1 MRALSLAVALALPL
15 AGCGG
20 GPTGPGTVAVGTWGG
35 DDAGL
40 IVRADG
46 VHAHVGCTYGDV
58 AGAIPFD
65 AEGRFDVA
73 AQWDVDA
80 FPIDRGILHP
90 ARLTGTTTGRDLT
103 FSVLLTDTGRTLG
116 PSVVTLGR
124 EPRMVNCPICRTPAP
139 RRRFRAEPAVRG
151 PTGGRER

>member
-1 MRALSLAVALALPL
+1 MRPALIAVALTV
-15 AGCGG
+15 AGCAGSRLE
-20 GPTGPGTVAVGTWGG
+20 PGALAVGTWGG

-46 VHAHVGCTYGDV
+46 AHAHVGCTNGDV

-90 ARLTGTTTGRDLT
+90 ARLSGTTTGRDLT
-103 FSVLLTDTGRTLG
+103 FTVVLTDTGQTLG
-116 PSVVTLGR
+116 PSVVTFGR
-124 EPRMVNCPICRTPAP
+124 EPRMVNCPICRDGV
-139 RRRFRAEPAVRG
+139 RRRTARG
-151 PTGGRER
+151 GGDGRR